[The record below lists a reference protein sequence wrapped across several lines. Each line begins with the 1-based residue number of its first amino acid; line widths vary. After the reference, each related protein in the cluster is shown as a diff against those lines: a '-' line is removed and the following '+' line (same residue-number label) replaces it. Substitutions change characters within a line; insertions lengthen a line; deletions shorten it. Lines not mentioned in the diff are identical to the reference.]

1 MDIDTSKFGHI
12 GILMGGYSSEREISL
27 KSGQAVLEALKKTN
41 CRVTPLD
48 ITMKD
53 EREIEKFIKDSGIDV
68 AFIALHGKLG
78 EDGVIQSILERLD
91 IPYTGSGV
99 EASQRAINKIK
110 TQLLLKENKIPVA
123 PHVICSS
130 KDTIDPKHLVKEIG
144 LPLVVKPASEGS
156 SIGITIVQTEK
167 DIAPALKIAFEY
179 GDSVLIEGFIQ
190 GRELTVGILDNK
202 FLPIIEIRPQ
212 AQFFDFKAKYKSG
225 TTEYIIPA
233 QLPDA
238 VAKSIGETALYAHQV
253 LGCRDFSRIDVM
265 LDKNN
270 KPYILEIN
278 TIPGFTSVSLLP
290 KAAKQAGLEFPQLCL
305 KLIELAYE
313 KKKQYK

>member
-1 MDIDTSKFGHI
+1 MGIDISKFGHI
-12 GILMGGYSSEREISL
+12 GVLMGGYSSEREISL
-27 KSGQAVLEALKKTN
+27 KSGQAVLEALKTTG

-48 ITMKD
+48 ITMK
-53 EREIEKFIKDSGIDV
+53 EEKQIEKFIKNSAIDI

-78 EDGVIQSILERLD
+78 EDGVIQSILERLN

-110 TQLLLKENKIPVA
+110 TQLLLKKNKVPVA
-123 PHVICSS
+123 PHVVCSS
-130 KDTIDPKHLVKEIG
+130 KDTIDPKGLVKELG

-156 SIGITIVQTEK
+156 SIGITVVRAEK
-167 DIAPALKIAFEY
+167 EIAPALKVAFEY
-179 GDSVLIEGFIQ
+179 GDSVLIEGFIS
-190 GRELTVGILDNK
+190 GRELTVGILNDT
-202 FLPIIEIRPQ
+202 FLPIIEIKPQ
-212 AQFFDFKAKYKSG
+212 TQFFDFKAKYKSG

-233 QLPDA
+233 PLTKE
-238 VAKSIGETALYAHQV
+238 VAKRVGETALYAHQV

-270 KPYILEIN
+270 RPYVLEIN
-278 TIPGFTSVSLLP
+278 TIPGFTSMSLLP
-290 KAAKQAGLEFPQLCL
+290 KAAKQAGLQFPQLCL

-313 KKKQYK
+313 KKK